1 MLRRSAMLVS
11 FGVIVSAGAM
21 AAVSA
26 VNFPDRPIRVIVSV
40 PAGGG
45 VDTITRIVADKMRPA
60 LGQPLI
66 VENKA
71 GVSGSI
77 AAETVFNAEPDGYTL
92 LASQPAPI
100 TTNKFL
106 YKTLNYD
113 AAQLVPIAIMSHV
126 PNVVLVRKDFPAQT
140 VQELIAY
147 AKANPGKIN
156 YASQGIGTTSHMTAE
171 LFQTIT
177 QTKLT
182 HVPYKGT
189 APAINDLLVGNV
201 DLMFN
206 ELATSIELHKSG
218 RARILAVT
226 VKDRV
231 PSLPDIPTLDEA
243 GVHGCISDTWHALT
257 APPKTPPE
265 IVAKLNAAA
274 NAAMTDPA
282 LLQRFK
288 ELSISPGGGTP
299 MEIGAFIKEETRRWG
314 EVIREAGI
322 EPE

>member
-1 MLRRSAMLVS
+1 
-11 FGVIVSAGAM
+11 
-21 AAVSA
+21 
-26 VNFPDRPIRVIVSV
+26 
-40 PAGGG
+40 
-45 VDTITRIVADKMRPA
+45 
-60 LGQPLI
+60 
-66 VENKA
+66 
-71 GVSGSI
+71 
-77 AAETVFNAEPDGYTL
+77 
-92 LASQPAPI
+92 
-100 TTNKFL
+100 
-106 YKTLNYD
+106 
-113 AAQLVPIAIMSHV
+113 
-126 PNVVLVRKDFPAQT
+126 
-140 VQELIAY
+140 
-147 AKANPGKIN
+147 
-156 YASQGIGTTSHMTAE
+156 MTAE
-171 LFQTIT
+171 LF

-299 MEIGAFIKEETRRWG
+299 MEIDAFIKEETRRWG